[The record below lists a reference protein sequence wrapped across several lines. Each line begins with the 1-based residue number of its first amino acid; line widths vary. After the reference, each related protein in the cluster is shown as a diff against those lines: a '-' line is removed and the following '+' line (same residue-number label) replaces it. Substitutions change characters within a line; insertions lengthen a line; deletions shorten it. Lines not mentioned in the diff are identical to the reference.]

1 MEELENT
8 MFIAL
13 KIGMIFII
21 NYINQFYEN
30 SVPTL
35 KLKLNGSETLW
46 EVKSDCKLVTLFSI
60 VL

>member
-13 KIGMIFII
+13 KIGTIFII

-35 KLKLNGSETLW
+35 KLKLNGSETL
-46 EVKSDCKLVTLFSI
+46 
-60 VL
+60 

>member
-13 KIGMIFII
+13 KIGTIFII

-46 EVKSDCKLVTLFSI
+46 EVKSDCKLVTLVSI